1 MRVESPF
8 LSKVVLNVFWAGK
21 VKRHLS
27 NREVNC
33 KNLWGKWFT
42 LTLPC
47 NTQMANFWSW
57 NYSQTL
63 GSTTG
68 CSPINDCHKSRL
80 TWYLYTHAWNE
91 NTGTFPWYHWLPYA
105 EVTCSR
111 PIGLLSTSSKDCLV
125 YKVLLLSTLQK
136 HQRILYFTC

>member
-1 MRVESPF
+1 MESPF
-8 LSKVVLNVFWAGK
+8 LSKVVRNVFWAGK

-27 NREVNC
+27 KREVNC

-68 CSPINDCHKSRL
+68 CSPINGCHKARL

-91 NTGTFPWYHWLPYA
+91 NFPWYHWLPYA
-105 EVTCSR
+105 EVTCSK

-125 YKVLLLSTLQK
+125 TKFCCSLLCK
-136 HQRILYFTC
+136 NIREYCILLFN